1 LLALSTSGFAKK
13 ADKEGLM
20 IAIADFD
27 KALID
32 KDSVAL
38 KRLLSD
44 EVSYGHSNAW
54 LENKQEVIVDLYN
67 GKLTYKKIEQESP
80 EIKIYGKSASV
91 RTVANIDAV
100 LDGKLMSFK
109 LKVLQVWVWKN
120 NHWELFARQS
130 VTMPK
135 EK

>member
-1 LLALSTSGFAKK
+1 LLTVSVSGFAKK
-13 ADKEGLM
+13 ANVESLKA
-20 IAIADFD
+20 AIADFD
-27 KALID
+27 KALVD

-54 LENKQEVIVDLYN
+54 LENKQEVIADLYN
-67 GKLTYKKIEQESP
+67 GKLTYKRIGQESP
-80 EIKIYGKSASV
+80 EIKTFGKSATV
-91 RTVANIDAV
+91 RSIANIDAV

-109 LKVLQVWVWKN
+109 LKVLQVWVWNN

-130 VTMPK
+130 VSVPK